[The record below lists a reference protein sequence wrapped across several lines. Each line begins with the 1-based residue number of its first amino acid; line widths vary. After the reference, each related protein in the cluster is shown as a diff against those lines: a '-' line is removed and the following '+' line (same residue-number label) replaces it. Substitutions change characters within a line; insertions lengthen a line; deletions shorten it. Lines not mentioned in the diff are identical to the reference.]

1 MSRKPVSRFP
11 LAHTFSIIARDS
23 RSGDLGVA
31 VQSHWFSVGSIVPW
45 AEPGVGVV
53 ATQAMVNVSY
63 GPVGME
69 ELRREKLAPE
79 VMKGLL
85 EKDDAREVR
94 QVALMDSKGNVAVHT
109 GSHCIAE
116 AGHFAG
122 EGFSTQANMMA
133 NDTVWKAMADAYVNA
148 RGDLAERILVSM
160 EAGQAAGGDIRG
172 QQSAAILVVRGT
184 ASDQPWRD
192 VLYDL
197 RVEDH
202 PKPIEELRR
211 LVTIQ
216 RAYHLMNQGDE
227 YLSTGKIDDAV
238 VAYQRAAS
246 IAPNMIELPF
256 WHAVTLADLDKIDE
270 ALPIFKR
277 VFDENPAWAVLVQR
291 LPAAGLM
298 KDDPVMMA
306 RILALV
312 AG

>member
-1 MSRKPVSRFP
+1 MPIRLKEETCPGKPVSRFP

-148 RGDLAERILVSM
+148 RGDLASVFWSPHGSRH
-160 EAGQAAGGDIRG
+160 RPP
-172 QQSAAILVVRGT
+172 AAIS
-184 ASDQPWRD
+184 A
-192 VLYDL
+192 
-197 RVEDH
+197 
-202 PKPIEELRR
+202 
-211 LVTIQ
+211 
-216 RAYHLMNQGDE
+216 
-227 YLSTGKIDDAV
+227 
-238 VAYQRAAS
+238 RAAT
-246 IAPNMIELPF
+246 LPHSGVCAEPPPTSPGGMCSTTCG
-256 WHAVTLADLDKIDE
+256 WRIIPTDRRASPPGYHST
-270 ALPIFKR
+270 
-277 VFDENPAWAVLVQR
+277 R
-291 LPAAGLM
+291 LPPHESGGRVSQHR
-298 KDDPVMMA
+298 KD
-306 RILALV
+306 
-312 AG
+312 